1 MSQSLAQIAALE
13 ATQSDAPMFVKVLV
27 AGVSGRPVMG
37 HSGEGRL
44 LSGHDPAV
52 VCGDGTACRSK
63 DNPKVSRSYWASPVT
78 AFLVSVAAPGRPPGR
93 RNA

>member
-1 MSQSLAQIAALE
+1 
-13 ATQSDAPMFVKVLV
+13 
-27 AGVSGRPVMG
+27 MG

-63 DNPKVSRSYWASPVT
+63 DNPMGVRQIWGQSRHRVLGQRGSARKISRVT
-78 AFLVSVAAPGRPPGR
+78 
-93 RNA
+93 